1 MRVGVITDI
10 ASTPIARAAGAD
22 HVEPAIVGNLVHEV
36 ARGRW
41 EATPEV
47 PATIPEADRAPSSAI
62 LFPGGMRVSD
72 PAVPEEETADYL
84 EQILPVVRRVS
95 RPGAF
100 VVLGSGAAR
109 STPEGVSREAALARL
124 AATVRV
130 ADRVAR
136 AHELEVIL
144 EPLHRGETDLV
155 NSIAEAVEFLDAH
168 DLGHVRVVADLY
180 HVMRED
186 EPLEHVRD
194 LADRVA
200 HAHVAVDHDRRPP
213 HPDAGPI
220 GPFLAAL
227 AAVRGVVPGHHSE

>member
-84 EQILPVVRRVS
+84 EHLNRV
-95 RPGAF
+95 GLA
-100 VVLGSGAAR
+100 
-109 STPEGVSREAALARL
+109 EAAQSMDRMAQI
-124 AATVRV
+124 VR
-130 ADRVAR
+130 
-136 AHELEVIL
+136 EL
-144 EPLHRGETDLV
+144 
-155 NSIAEAVEFLDAH
+155 
-168 DLGHVRVVADLY
+168 
-180 HVMRED
+180 
-186 EPLEHVRD
+186 
-194 LADRVA
+194 
-200 HAHVAVDHDRRPP
+200 
-213 HPDAGPI
+213 
-220 GPFLAAL
+220 
-227 AAVRGVVPGHHSE
+227 